1 MDQLLNADEVVRETQ
16 HRVKNSLQL
25 VASML
30 SAQARQSHDATLAT
44 GLRDAVSRIVAVAH
58 MHENLQNQTE
68 QIVHAD
74 DYLRDICNDLAL
86 SAGRGRD
93 YPGVQV
99 NADDVRLPGPHALAL
114 GLVANEL
121 VTNAL
126 RHAYPTGSGPVAV
139 TLARQDGRVVLT
151 VADKGV
157 GRLGVGEGL
166 GLSFVRLLVQKLHG
180 DLAISDS
187 APGTRV
193 SLSFVASHPNG
204 AGVGETV
211 DTAPAETA
219 GRDGAV
225 SKTLSGAAGPASLP
239 SPEVRVE

>member
-30 SAQARQSHDATLAT
+30 SAQARQSRDATLAT

-58 MHENLQNQTE
+58 LHENLQNQTE
-68 QIVHAD
+68 QIVHVD

-86 SAGRGRD
+86 SAGWGLDR
-93 YPGVQV
+93 PGVQV
-99 NADDVRLPGPHALAL
+99 DAEDVRLPGPHALAL

-139 TLARQDGRVVLT
+139 TLARHDGRVVLT

-157 GRLGVGEGL
+157 GRFGDGEGL
-166 GLSFVRLLVQKLHG
+166 GLSFVRLLAQKLHG
-180 DLAISDS
+180 ELAISDA
-187 APGTRV
+187 APGTQV
-193 SLSFVASHPNG
+193 SVTIAASPPNG
-204 AGVGETV
+204 AGVGEAA
-211 DTAPAETA
+211 DTGPAETA
-219 GRDGAV
+219 GP
-225 SKTLSGAAGPASLP
+225 K
-239 SPEVRVE
+239 VRVE